1 MENPADKAV
10 LTLASASP
18 RRRELLDQI
27 GVPYHVVISEVDES
41 VQAGES
47 PGDYVCRVAREK
59 ALDVRQR
66 AATDTP
72 VLAADT
78 AVILDGR
85 IFGKPQDRPQ
95 AIEMLQELSGRTH
108 EVWSAVAL
116 IASGSRI
123 LERLNVTRVT
133 FSVLEPGWI
142 DVYCDS
148 GDPMDKAGAYGVQGM
163 AAQKI
168 SRLEGSYS
176 GVMGLPLYETSEILN
191 EAGLL
196 NDFDSA
202 ETLK

>member
-1 MENPADKAV
+1 MF
-10 LTLASASP
+10 TLASASP

-27 GVPYHVVISEVDES
+27 GASYHVVISEIDES
-41 VQAGES
+41 VRTGES

-59 ALDVRQR
+59 ALDVWQR
-66 AATDTP
+66 AGTDKP

-85 IFGKPQDRPQ
+85 IFGKPRDRLQ

-116 IASGSRI
+116 ITSGGRI
-123 LERLNVTRVT
+123 LERLNVTQVT
-133 FSVLEPGWI
+133 FSVLEPEWI
-142 DVYCDS
+142 EAYCDS
-148 GDPMDKAGAYGVQGM
+148 ADPMDKAGSYGVQGM

-176 GVMGLPLYETSEILN
+176 GVMGLPLHETSEILN
-191 EAGLL
+191 ETGLL
-196 NDFDSA
+196 NDF
-202 ETLK
+202 